1 MDATT
6 VCPIPAIDWRAV
18 PQDEITH
25 LAHQGMV
32 APDVSADHH
41 IRNENEM
48 RRRRRRHLRR
58 MAREAN
64 AELARSVAEWRRQ
77 SFRHPDSQAVVVLA
91 AESARSR
98 DWSAEDHRRSFSCG
112 DLGEYG
118 PPDASHGG
126 CSGRIVPN
134 GRENSAGE
142 TGVKREGAPP
152 RRSERPSCSPSDA
165 SGVPPGASAGASA
178 GAPSAAPSRSSSSAA
193 SCKPGHRRG
202 VSVNALPE
210 LCPYPPVDWRWV
222 PSPEPAGASHC
233 ATAAASCNPDGAL
246 CKPGH
251 WRGVSV
257 NALPELCPY
266 PPVDWRWVPS
276 PDPAAASHC
285 AAAAAS
291 RCPDPASRC
300 PAAPDSNHAHRV
312 QKPSQGA
319 LGNYS
324 DTSAAA
330 ACRSL
335 TAGSE
340 ASCVLKHSGYGT
352 SNADQAVKTSTGIN
366 QSTSSVA
373 TAAAAVAA
381 AGGEGFVQP
390 LTSGN
395 CKTGE
400 AGRGAGGQEAGARGA
415 GAVGKKQRSGAL
427 HGAKAR
433 WLPPVSAALHRCF
446 S

>member
-1 MDATT
+1 MDATA
-6 VCPIPAIDWRAV
+6 VCPVPAIDWRAV
-18 PQDEITH
+18 PQEEITH

-64 AELARSVAEWRRQ
+64 AELARAVAEWRRQ
-77 SFRHPDSQAVVVLA
+77 SFRHPESQAVVVLA
-91 AESARSR
+91 AETARSR
-98 DWSAEDHRRSFSCG
+98 DWTVEDHRRSFSCG

-118 PPDASHGG
+118 PPDASH
-126 CSGRIVPN
+126 VPN
-134 GRENSAGE
+134 GRGNKSGG
-142 TGVKREGAPP
+142 TGVNRDGASP
-152 RRSERPSCSPSDA
+152 RRSERTSCSPSGA
-165 SGVPPGASAGASA
+165 SGVPPGASAGSSGGAPT
-178 GAPSAAPSRSSSSAA
+178 GAPSRPSSSAA
-193 SCKPGHRRG
+193 LCKPGHRRG

-222 PSPEPAGASHC
+222 PSPEPS
-233 ATAAASCNPDGAL
+233 
-246 CKPGH
+246 
-251 WRGVSV
+251 
-257 NALPELCPY
+257 
-266 PPVDWRWVPS
+266 
-276 PDPAAASHC
+276 AASHC
-285 AAAAAS
+285 AAAAEC
-291 RCPDPASRC
+291 CPDAPGSFCTASPSGATSPAFPPLSPSSLVSSPSQLLSRFF
-300 PAAPDSNHAHRV
+300 AASPNSNHTHRV

-335 TAGSE
+335 TASSE
-340 ASCVLKHSGYGT
+340 ASS
-352 SNADQAVKTSTGIN
+352 
-366 QSTSSVA
+366 
-373 TAAAAVAA
+373 AAAVAA

-390 LTSGN
+390 VTSGD

-427 HGAKAR
+427 HGAKAQ

-446 S
+446 A

>member
-77 SFRHPDSQAVVVLA
+77 SFRHPESQAVVVLA
-91 AESARSR
+91 AETARSR

-112 DLGEYG
+112 NLGEYG

-126 CSGRIVPN
+126 CSGRFDPN
-134 GRENSAGE
+134 GRENSSD
-142 TGVKREGAPP
+142 RDGAPP
-152 RRSERPSCSPSDA
+152 RKSEQASCSPSGA
-165 SGVPPGASAGASA
+165 SGVPPGASAGVLAGGSA
-178 GAPSAAPSRSSSSAA
+178 GAPRGAPARSSSSGA

-222 PSPEPAGASHC
+222 PSPEPA
-233 ATAAASCNPDGAL
+233 
-246 CKPGH
+246 
-251 WRGVSV
+251 
-257 NALPELCPY
+257 
-266 PPVDWRWVPS
+266 
-276 PDPAAASHC
+276 AASHC

-291 RCPDPASRC
+291 HCSAAAATRC
-300 PAAPDSNHAHRV
+300 PAAATRYPAAPSSFCTAPPSGATSPAISPLSPSSLVSSPSQLLSRFFALSPDSNHAHRV
-312 QKPSQGA
+312 QSSSP
-319 LGNYS
+319 
-324 DTSAAA
+324 
-330 ACRSL
+330 
-335 TAGSE
+335 
-340 ASCVLKHSGYGT
+340 
-352 SNADQAVKTSTGIN
+352 
-366 QSTSSVA
+366 STSSIA
-373 TAAAAVAA
+373 TAAAAGAA
-381 AGGEGFVQP
+381 ARGEGAVQA
-390 LTSGN
+390 LTSVVH
-395 CKTGE
+395 KIGE
-400 AGRGAGGQEAGARGA
+400 AGRGAGGQEAGE
-415 GAVGKKQRSGAL
+415 
-427 HGAKAR
+427 AKERVVA
-433 WLPPVSAALHRCF
+433 WSKGSVVAACLRCP